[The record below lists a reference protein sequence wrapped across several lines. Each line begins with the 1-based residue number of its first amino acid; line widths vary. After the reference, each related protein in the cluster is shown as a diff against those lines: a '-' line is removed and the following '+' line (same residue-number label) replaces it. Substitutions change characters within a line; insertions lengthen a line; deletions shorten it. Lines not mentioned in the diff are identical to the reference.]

1 MDRKILAA
9 AIVGGT
15 SLVLAP
21 VAAWGAGYVANEAA
35 QDDAA
40 VADIGARGNGYG
52 LADADDAGSGTTARD
67 RDGDCDDMMR
77 GGTGSSGSRSNGSR
91 GGGMMAGGMT
101 GGGYGDGSAVLDLV
115 DDDISD
121 ADAEA
126 LAYMVEEEKLAHDLY
141 VALGEEWDLRVFAMI
156 SRAETQHTEA
166 VRSVLDAYD
175 LTDPTDGM
183 DEGEFVDADLQ
194 ELYDTLLAQG
204 LESEEDALTVGAL
217 VEETD
222 IADLQDRATD
232 EESVSLLFERLESA
246 SEHHLVAFVRN
257 LDAAGAGYEAQVLSD
272 DELATILGE

>member
-1 MDRKILAA
+1 MDKKILAA

-21 VAAWGAGYVANEAA
+21 VAAWGAGYVANEEA

-40 VADIGARGNGYG
+40 VADTGSRGNAYG
-52 LADADDAGSGTTARD
+52 LANTDDTGSGTTARD
-67 RDGDCDDMMR
+67 RDGDCDGMMS
-77 GGTGSSGSRSNGSR
+77 GGTVSSGSRT
-91 GGGMMAGGMT
+91 GGMRAGGMAGG
-101 GGGYGDGSAVLDLV
+101 GYRDGTAVLDLV

-183 DEGEFVDADLQ
+183 DEGEFADADLQ

-204 LESEEDALTVGAL
+204 LESEEDALAVGAL

-246 SEHHLVAFVRN
+246 SEHHLIAFVRN
-257 LDAAGAGYEAQVLSD
+257 LDAAGVDYEAQVLSGD
-272 DELATILGE
+272 ALAAILGE